1 MNLVEVMV
9 ASTVFA
15 TASGSSLQIW
25 AASAGTSQQGV
36 QRQQVLERMEIDWLR
51 LQAQWRQAAPAEGA
65 LNQSCQEAAAEMVA
79 LAQRVPVPPQVRR
92 QLEPSADGRALL
104 VRLQSQEP
112 AVERQR
118 LFSPALYGFCGDPA
132 PVAEGMG

>member
-1 MNLVEVMV
+1 
-9 ASTVFA
+9 
-15 TASGSSLQIW
+15 
-25 AASAGTSQQGV
+25 V

-65 LNQSCQEAAAEMVA
+65 LSQSCQEATAAMAA

-104 VRLQSQEP
+104 VRLQSQES

-118 LFSPALYGFCGDPA
+118 LFSPAVYGFCGDTA
-132 PVAEGMG
+132 PVAEGLG